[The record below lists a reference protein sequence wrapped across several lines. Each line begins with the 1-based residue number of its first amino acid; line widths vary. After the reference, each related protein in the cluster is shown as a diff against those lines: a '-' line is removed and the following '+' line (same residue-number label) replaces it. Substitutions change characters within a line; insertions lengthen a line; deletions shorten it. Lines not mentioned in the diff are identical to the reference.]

1 MKELSPRRNLIKS
14 RKDRGMTQDDL
25 AAKANLSRAMLSN
38 IERGYTLPS
47 LSTAYRIARVLKR
60 SIEYLF
66 FEDQAQ
72 KMSGDKTA

>member
-1 MKELSPRRNLIKS
+1 MKKLAPRQNLIKS

-25 AAKANLSRAMLSN
+25 AAMANLSRAMLSN

-47 LSTAYRIARVLKR
+47 LPTAYRIAKVLKR

-66 FEDQAQ
+66 FEDNAQ
-72 KMSGDKTA
+72 KMSEDKSA

>member
-1 MKELSPRRNLIKS
+1 MKKLSPRQNLIKS

-38 IERGYTLPS
+38 IERGYTFPS
-47 LSTAYRIARVLKR
+47 LPTAYRIAKVLKR

-66 FEDQAQ
+66 FENDAH
-72 KMSGDKTA
+72 KMNGDKSA